1 MLEHKL
7 LSSLLLFDINCIQE
21 LLQVFLLIKY
31 KGTKGSCREQMES
44 CMQAF
49 RSLPVVGWTKRELP
63 EITALLHEAGIL
75 EDGESR
81 NLEKQDT
88 ERERG
93 IQLFLQN
100 TANAEAILTTQEPLA
115 EMGTIPEMEL
125 NFDPA
130 QMDIFDTL
138 DLDMGIFSSMDWPDV

>member
-1 MLEHKL
+1 
-7 LSSLLLFDINCIQE
+7 
-21 LLQVFLLIKY
+21 
-31 KGTKGSCREQMES
+31 
-44 CMQAF
+44 MQAF